1 MLTYQHARRIIM
13 EDNSSREI
21 RHPEGEP
28 NSLSNSTKTKAL
40 TTQSSHMVCDTFKGV
55 VHLEWDPQA
64 PVTPLGQL
72 AFFIDFLKTSKLY
85 DEWLNDCPLP
95 LKLKG
100 PHSSGV
106 ANILGTLFLSSLSGQ
121 RRYSHITTI
130 RNDEVNPPLLGMT
143 KIVSEDT
150 ARRAFQFIDEE
161 NPPESELWRKN
172 YQHWEQLCQEWQQ
185 KHLNICYEPLLC
197 EPWILDVDTT
207 VKPLYGHQEGAEV
220 GYNPEKPGRP
230 AHIIHTYMI
239 AGVRLILDAEV
250 LPGKQTAAMYTLPRL
265 LSLIDEM
272 SEEKKPTLIRGD
284 CAFGNE
290 RVLYDVEMRK
300 LNYLFK
306 IKKTQ
311 GVKTLIDL
319 VSHESPEKWVDVGQG
334 WSAIG
339 GELKLLGWTKKRKVL
354 IQRRPLRKRKPGRP
368 KKEEQLLLPFTG
380 LTKADLKYEYAVLVT
395 NLNLSA
401 PTIVQLYRDRADSE
415 NVFDE
420 LKNQWGWGGFVT
432 QDLLRSQITARIV
445 AQVYNWWSLFT
456 RLADPGKRREAIT
469 SRPLLLYGVGR
480 RTTHAGQTTITITPT
495 HAKYALAQEMMNGIR
510 GVLNWFKSLAEQFS
524 TTQKWIMMLS
534 IIFKQ
539 FLKGRLLGSIQKM
552 PPGYE
557 SFEFS

>member
-1 MLTYQHARRIIM
+1 M
-13 EDNSSREI
+13 DNNPNSEI
-21 RHPEGEP
+21 VHPEGEL
-28 NSLSNSTKTKAL
+28 NSLSKSTKNEVI
-40 TTQSSHMVCDTFKGV
+40 TTQSNRILCETFNGV
-55 VHLEWDPQA
+55 VHLEWDAQA
-64 PVTPLGQL
+64 PVTPFGQL
-72 AFFIDFLKTSKLY
+72 PFFIDFLKTSHLY
-85 DEWLNDCPLP
+85 EEWVNDCPLP

-106 ANILGTLFLSSLSGQ
+106 ADILGTLFLSSLSGQ
-121 RRYSHITTI
+121 RRYCHITTI

-150 ARRAFQFIDEE
+150 ARRAFQFFDAE
-161 NPPESELWRKN
+161 NPPESDLWRKN
-172 YQHWEQLCQEWQQ
+172 YQHWEKLCREWQQ
-185 KHLNICYEPLLC
+185 KHLNVCYEPLLC
-197 EPWILDVDTT
+197 EPWVLDLDTT

-220 GYNPEKPGRP
+220 GYNPQKPGRP

-239 AGVRLILDAEV
+239 AGIRLILDSEV
-250 LPGKQTAAMYTLPRL
+250 LSGKQSAAKYSLPRL

-272 SEEKKPTLIRGD
+272 PEENKPTLVRGD
-284 CAFGNE
+284 CAFGTE
-290 RVLYDVEMRK
+290 HVLHDLETRNC
-300 LNYLFK
+300 NYLFK
-306 IKKTQ
+306 IKKTS
-311 GVKTLIDL
+311 GAKALIDL
-319 VSHESPEKWVDVGQG
+319 VSYESPEKWVDVGQG

-354 IQRRPLRKRKPGRP
+354 IQRRPLKKRRPGRP
-368 KKEEQLLLPFTG
+368 KKEEQMVLPFIG

-420 LKNQWGWGGFVT
+420 LKNQWGWGGFMT

-445 AQVYNWWSLFT
+445 SQVYNWWSLFT
-456 RLADPGKRREAIT
+456 RLADPKKRREAIT

-495 HAKYALAQEMMNGIR
+495 HAKFALAQEMMNGIK
-510 GVLNWFKSLAEQFS
+510 GVLNWFKSLAEQF
-524 TTQKWIMMLS
+524 TIKQKWKMMLS

-539 FLKGRLLGSIQKM
+539 FLKGRLLGSIQKL

-557 SFEFS
+557 SFEFG

>member
-1 MLTYQHARRIIM
+1 
-13 EDNSSREI
+13 
-21 RHPEGEP
+21 
-28 NSLSNSTKTKAL
+28 
-40 TTQSSHMVCDTFKGV
+40 
-55 VHLEWDPQA
+55 
-64 PVTPLGQL
+64 
-72 AFFIDFLKTSKLY
+72 
-85 DEWLNDCPLP
+85 
-95 LKLKG
+95 
-100 PHSSGV
+100 
-106 ANILGTLFLSSLSGQ
+106 
-121 RRYSHITTI
+121 
-130 RNDEVNPPLLGMT
+130 
-143 KIVSEDT
+143 
-150 ARRAFQFIDEE
+150 
-161 NPPESELWRKN
+161 
-172 YQHWEQLCQEWQQ
+172 
-185 KHLNICYEPLLC
+185 
-197 EPWILDVDTT
+197 
-207 VKPLYGHQEGAEV
+207 
-220 GYNPEKPGRP
+220 
-230 AHIIHTYMI
+230 
-239 AGVRLILDAEV
+239 
-250 LPGKQTAAMYTLPRL
+250 
-265 LSLIDEM
+265 
-272 SEEKKPTLIRGD
+272 
-284 CAFGNE
+284 
-290 RVLYDVEMRK
+290 
-300 LNYLFK
+300 
-306 IKKTQ
+306 
-311 GVKTLIDL
+311 
-319 VSHESPEKWVDVGQG
+319 
-334 WSAIG
+334 
-339 GELKLLGWTKKRKVL
+339 
-354 IQRRPLRKRKPGRP
+354 LRKRKPGRP

-510 GVLNWFKSLAEQFS
+510 GVLNWFKSLAEQFN